1 MGYIVADQI
10 NKILAERKPLQRKMT
25 ISTNIKIANAEK
37 KNLAIGDEK
46 KQGMDFDFLFT
57 TIYGENGS
65 KIEVEGTIF
74 YLGDKKEL
82 DDIEKSWKEKKTLPN
97 EAIALIV
104 NNRALEI
111 GLLQSIAMASQLR
124 LPTPIKLPKF
134 VLDKET
140 KAEKK

>member
-10 NKILAERKPLQRKMT
+10 TKISAERKPLPKELM
-25 ISTNIKIANAEK
+25 ISTNIKITNAEK
-37 KNLAIGDEK
+37 KTLSIGEDK
-46 KQGMDFDFLFT
+46 KQGIDFNFVFT
-57 TIYGENGS
+57 TMYGESGS

-82 DDIEKSWKEKKTLPN
+82 DEIEKAWKDKKSLAN
-97 EAIALIV
+97 ENTALIV

-111 GLLQSIAMASQLR
+111 GLLQSIALANQLR

-134 VLDKET
+134 VLGKET
-140 KAEKK
+140 EEKA

>member
-10 NKILAERKPLQRKMT
+10 IRISAERKPLPKELMIT
-25 ISTNIKIANAEK
+25 TNIKIVNAEK
-37 KNLAIGDEK
+37 KALAIGEDK
-46 KQGMDFDFLFT
+46 KQGIDFNFIFT
-57 TIYGENGS
+57 TAYGESGS

-82 DDIEKSWKEKKTLPN
+82 DDIEKAWKDKKSLTN
-97 EAIALIV
+97 ESLALVI

-111 GLLQSIAMASQLR
+111 GLLQSIALANQLR

-134 VLDKET
+134 VIGKE
-140 KAEKK
+140 AEMKD